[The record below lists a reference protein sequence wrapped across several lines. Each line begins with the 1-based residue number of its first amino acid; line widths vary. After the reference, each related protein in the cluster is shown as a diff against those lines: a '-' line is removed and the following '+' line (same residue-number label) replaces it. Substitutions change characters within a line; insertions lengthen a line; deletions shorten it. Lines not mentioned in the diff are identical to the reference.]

1 MDLQEQ
7 YDKLLAEK
15 EAARKALVLIAR
27 ELTPC
32 PEMTTVE
39 AGRRIERAY
48 RIANTQRKKMPG
60 EKPLE
65 FPIRAPDVV
74 RGV

>member
-7 YDKLLAEK
+7 YDELLAEK

-48 RIANTQRKKMPG
+48 RRCRERNRWSPAFERQTC
-60 EKPLE
+60 
-65 FPIRAPDVV
+65 V